1 MVELWSIPRVE
12 RAAAAHLGGGRRPDR
27 RPETCFTCKSAVWS
41 VALTLTLPLPPSLP
55 LPLPLPLPLALNPNP
70 KQVGRAHADGRHA
83 RGGHLDAHRG
93 LRPRTL
99 GVPAGPG

>member
-55 LPLPLPLPLALNPNP
+55 LPLPLPLPLRLALTLTLTLTLALALARMPT
-70 KQVGRAHADGRHA
+70 GARRAAA
-83 RGGHLDAHRG
+83 A
-93 LRPRTL
+93 T
-99 GVPAGPG
+99 